1 MGSPGIIDIRAGGWL
16 VYCTPL
22 YVACAYMLV
31 PIISCTGV
39 LDTLNAI
46 AEKTHEAVV
55 TNFLNKMFKHSCTV
69 GSHACRHIYVGLSNS
84 LSW

>member
-1 MGSPGIIDIRAGGWL
+1 M

-39 LDTLNAI
+39 LGTMDAV
-46 AEKTHEAVV
+46 AERHMEQLSQNTVVQVTIVGKGIDRAVR
-55 TNFLNKMFKHSCTV
+55 T
-69 GSHACRHIYVGLSNS
+69 
-84 LSW
+84 